1 MWQNLFHWW
10 FVLVATDLSGDK
22 RLVYNLLVA
31 VITIHL
37 EDTIMYFKLLTCF
50 FANSRA
56 RSFIDN
62 FDE

>member
-1 MWQNLFHWW
+1 M
-10 FVLVATDLSGDK
+10 VATDLSGDK

-31 VITIHL
+31 VVTIHL